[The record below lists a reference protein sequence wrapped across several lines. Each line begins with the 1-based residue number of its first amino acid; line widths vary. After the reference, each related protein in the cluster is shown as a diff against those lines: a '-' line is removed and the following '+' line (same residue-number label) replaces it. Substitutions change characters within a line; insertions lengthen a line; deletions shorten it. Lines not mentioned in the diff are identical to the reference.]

1 MCAIVY
7 VDYAESTNTMLARSA
22 KKFEHGTC
30 LAAHAQTSG
39 RGQRG
44 NHWESEPGKNLTFSV
59 LLYPR
64 AIVASRQFELSQI
77 VSIALVKVL
86 RSQLGTDDIHIKW
99 PNDIYFHDK
108 KICGIL
114 IENTISGSLITQSIV
129 GIGLNVNQLTFVSDA
144 PNPVSMSQIK
154 GMHFDLDD
162 LLEYVVT
169 QIVSDFDEY
178 EKNSDPATL
187 ASKYR
192 RLMWRGEGYWPYYD
206 HLHDTALTARI
217 AAVAP
222 TGELTLATEEGDFNT
237 YAFKEVSFV
246 L

>member
-1 MCAIVY
+1 MCTIVY
-7 VDYAESTNTMLARSA
+7 VDYAESTNTLLARSA

-30 LAAHAQTSG
+30 LAAHSQTSG

-59 LLYPR
+59 LLQPR
-64 AIVASRQFELSQI
+64 TIVASRQFELSQI

-99 PNDIYFHDK
+99 PNDIYYRDK

-114 IENTISGSLITQSIV
+114 IENTISGVRITQSIV
-129 GIGLNVNQLTFVSDA
+129 GIGLNVNQLDFLSDA
-144 PNPVSMSQIK
+144 PNPVSMAQIK
-154 GMHFDLDD
+154 GTDFDLDD
-162 LLEYVVT
+162 LLEFIVT
-169 QIVSDFDEY
+169 KIVSDFDEY
-178 EKNSDPATL
+178 EENSDPTIL
-187 ASKYR
+187 ASRYR
-192 RLMWRGEGYWPYYD
+192 RLMWRGDGYWPYYD
-206 HLHDTALTARI
+206 HLRDIPLVARI
-217 AAVAP
+217 AAIAP
-222 TGELTLATEEGDFNT
+222 TGELTLATREGEFNT

>member
-1 MCAIVY
+1 MCTIVY

-59 LLYPR
+59 LLHPR
-64 AIVASRQFELSQI
+64 TIVASRQFELSQI

-86 RSQLGTDDIHIKW
+86 RSQLGTDDVTIKW

-114 IENTISGSLITQSIV
+114 IENTISGVQITQSIV
-129 GIGLNVNQLTFVSDA
+129 GIGLNVNQSTFISDA

-154 GMHFDLDD
+154 GTHFDLDD
-162 LLEYVVT
+162 LLEFLVT
-169 QIVSDFDEY
+169 QIVNDFDEY
-178 EKNSDPATL
+178 EANSDATIL

-206 HLHDTALTARI
+206 HLRDKPLTARI

-222 TGELTLATEEGDFNT
+222 TGDLTLATADGNFNT
-237 YAFKEVSFV
+237 YAFKEVSFI